1 MWVLVWQEIAN
12 TMRDFKNTKTR
23 QRYLQ
28 EVMKRNELITKLK
41 ALIPDSRD
49 KGLYIEAQAIAQLV
63 DYIEKNRSDDSSF
76 LMKLLRRNRV
86 QEEIR

>member
-1 MWVLVWQEIAN
+1 MK
-12 TMRDFKNTKTR
+12 DFSKAKVR
-23 QRYLQ
+23 QRFLQ
-28 EVMKRNELITKLK
+28 ETMNRNTLVKKLK

-63 DYIEKNRSDDSSF
+63 DYIENNEDKDLSF

>member
-1 MWVLVWQEIAN
+1 MKDLNNAKV
-12 TMRDFKNTKTR
+12 R

-28 EVMKRNELITKLK
+28 EIMNRDNLISKLK

-63 DYIEKNRSDDSSF
+63 DYIENDENKDLSF
-76 LMKLLRRNRV
+76 LMKLLRRNKV
-86 QEEIR
+86 KEDIR